1 MREDEQGCTGMH
13 DGAWGCKWRA
23 HLVHNSARRW
33 MREVAQGCTRMQREA
48 WGCTRV
54 HLDGWTHEVA
64 QGCTGIT
71 RMLRVARGCTRVQ
84 WIQWAQMHADTEVA
98 QPCAHGCTRSHAL
111 HQGARGCV
119 MWHNMAQGGTRLHGV
134 ARGCTGR
141 HEDARGCRACTGT
154 DAEGHPRTPAASLE
168 MPTGS
173 RGRTASCTGMHEDA
187 RVDARGGRL
196 GASPRL
202 RVFSSNNSAAV
213 LSAREYPSPRGAGG
227 ASGEGGG
234 AGEGGEMGREERER
248 SGGGGIRTRDSGTPG
263 RGLGSSG
270 VGVQH
275 HGQRQWGSNGGCG
288 GSIGV
293 CGGLWG
299 LWGSIGVC
307 GVL

>member
-23 HLVHNSARRW
+23 HLVHNGARRW
-33 MREVAQGCTRMQREA
+33 MREVALGCTRMQREA

-134 ARGCTGR
+134 ARGCTREARGCTR
-141 HEDARGCRACTGT
+141 AQSMHRDGCRGTPEDARSFTGDAHGLTRTHGLVHGDARGCTSGCTRR
-154 DAEGHPRTPAASLE
+154 P
-168 MPTGS
+168 
-173 RGRTASCTGMHEDA
+173 
-187 RVDARGGRL
+187 ARGV
-196 GASPRL
+196 P
-202 RVFSSNNSAAV
+202 SA
-213 LSAREYPSPRGAGG
+213 
-227 ASGEGGG
+227 
-234 AGEGGEMGREERER
+234 
-248 SGGGGIRTRDSGTPG
+248 TRI
-263 RGLGSSG
+263 L
-270 VGVQH
+270 Q
-275 HGQRQWGSNGGCG
+275 Q
-288 GSIGV
+288 
-293 CGGLWG
+293 
-299 LWGSIGVC
+299 
-307 GVL
+307 